1 MGHNGRWEDNIKM
14 HAKIMVLEN
23 VNLIHVAQNRISL
36 RDFVNTEMNL
46 RVTQNAGQFL
56 TNRGVSKF
64 LCFIVHKLGRVL
76 M

>member
-1 MGHNGRWEDNIKM
+1 MGHNGRWEDNIKIM
-14 HAKIMVLEN
+14 HAKIMVLED

-56 TNRGVSKF
+56 TN
-64 LCFIVHKLGRVL
+64 
-76 M
+76 